1 MRPHILRTATAARA
15 LDDGNFKQPASINP
29 LSITARMT
37 SLSTHD
43 CLLATAAAAA
53 ACRVERDC
61 PRVVIVSTAR
71 VRFDSI
77 VIFRRYSRNVLS
89 SSLQAD
95 VVPPN
100 RAAVSS
106 IISAKS
112 PHAHARSLY
121 NVICEFVG
129 SSLLSLQTMSKRRAH
144 PPNTTPIPTT
154 SVGYLTVT
162 KTISKM
168 IEITKTK

>member
-77 VIFRRYSRNVLS
+77 VIFRRYRRNVLS
-89 SSLQAD
+89 SSLRAD

-100 RAAVSS
+100 RTVQLFHRSFPPRVRTPTRVAYITLSVSLS
-106 IISAKS
+106 VRRFSRFRRCRKDGHI
-112 PHAHARSLY
+112 
-121 NVICEFVG
+121 
-129 SSLLSLQTMSKRRAH
+129 LLTLHPSRRLVLD
-144 PPNTTPIPTT
+144 T
-154 SVGYLTVT
+154 
-162 KTISKM
+162 
-168 IEITKTK
+168 